1 MTTNRAA
8 AVIPKKKTTSSGL
21 GLGSE
26 TDLSR
31 FLLEDDVHSHGEQRP
46 MELDLS
52 LIDEDPHQPRTVFK
66 EELLQEMAQTIRA
79 RGVKNPISVHRNPEQ
94 EGRFIINDGAR
105 RYRASK
111 LAGKKTIPAFI
122 DSDFSKIDQI
132 IVNAHHETFTSREWA
147 VLIDQEAKK
156 GKKQIQIA
164 EELGK
169 SQAFITHHA
178 TLLKLPDA
186 ITEVFNTGRCTDAT
200 TLYELRVLWKRNK
213 DEVEAWLR
221 DGAVE
226 ITRGTVRKLREFL
239 EKSKETEPAESDE
252 TGHPESSVDV
262 EDEGK
267 EPPNRTESS
276 RKEDAAKLRKAKVIV
291 QHEGREAR
299 LILNRRPSASGL
311 AWLKYED
318 DGSEFECAL
327 DEMKLIALTEG

>member
-1 MTTNRAA
+1 MTTNRTA
-8 AVIPKKKTTSSGL
+8 AVISKRKTTSSGL
-21 GLGSE
+21 GLGNE

-31 FLLEDDVHSHGEQRP
+31 FLRDDDVHSHGEQRP
-46 MELDLS
+46 MELDITLV
-52 LIDEDPHQPRTVFK
+52 DEDPHQPRTVFK
-66 EELLQEMAQTIRA
+66 EELLEEMAQTVRV
-79 RGVKNPISVHRNPEQ
+79 RGVKNPISVHRNPEK

-178 TLLKLPDA
+178 TLLKLPDV
-186 ITEVFNTGRCTDAT
+186 INEVFNLGRCTDAT
-200 TLYELRVLWKRNK
+200 TLYELKVLWKRNK
-213 DEVEAWLR
+213 EEVEDWLK
-221 DGAVE
+221 DGVE
-226 ITRGTVRKLREFL
+226 ITRGTVRKLREFVEEDKAAKPGNNHEASYL
-239 EKSKETEPAESDE
+239 ESGITIEND
-252 TGHPESSVDV
+252 
-262 EDEGK
+262 GK
-267 EPPNRTESS
+267 EPANRMESS
-276 RKEDAAKLRKAKVIV
+276 RKEDATKLRKASVIV
-291 QHEGREAR
+291 QHEDRVAR
-299 LILNRRPSASGL
+299 LILNRRPSQSGL

-318 DGSEFECAL
+318 DGSEVECVL
-327 DEMKLIALTEG
+327 DNMKLIALIEG

>member
-1 MTTNRAA
+1 MTINRAVA
-8 AVIPKKKTTSSGL
+8 SLSKKRTTSSGL

-31 FLLEDDVHSHGEQRP
+31 FLEDDVHSHGEQQP

-52 LIDEDPHQPRTVFK
+52 LIDEDPYQPRTVFK
-66 EELLQEMAQTIRA
+66 EELLAEMAQTIRT
-79 RGVKNPISVHRNPEQ
+79 RGVKNPISVHRSPEK
-94 EGRFIINDGAR
+94 EGRFVINDGAR

-111 LAGKKTIPAFI
+111 LAGKKTIPAFV

-156 GKKQIQIA
+156 GKKQIEIA

-186 ITEVFNTGRCTDAT
+186 VMEVFNSGRCSDAT
-200 TLYELRVLWKRNK
+200 TLYELKVLWKRNK
-213 DEVEAWLR
+213 EEVEAWLK
-221 DGAVE
+221 DEVVE

-239 EKSKETEPAESDE
+239 EENKEAESVDSDQSSYTNTVE
-252 TGHPESSVDV
+252 EDKQKPEDLEESNQ
-262 EDEGK
+262 K
-267 EPPNRTESS
+267 EKT
-276 RKEDAAKLRKAKVIV
+276 AKLRKATVLV
-291 QHEGREAR
+291 QHENRTAQ

-311 AWLKYED
+311 GWLKYED
-318 DGSEFECAL
+318 DGRESECAL
-327 DEMKLIALTEG
+327 DQVRLIALVEG

>member
-1 MTTNRAA
+1 MTTNRA
-8 AVIPKKKTTSSGL
+8 AVIPKKKTASSGL
-21 GLGSE
+21 GLGTE

-31 FLLEDDVHSHGEQRP
+31 FLLDDDVHSHGEQRP

-79 RGVKNPISVHRNPEQ
+79 RGVKNPISVHRNPEK

-178 TLLKLPDA
+178 TLLKLPDT
-186 ITEVFNTGRCTDAT
+186 ITEVFNSGRCTDAT

-239 EKSKETEPAESDE
+239 EESKETEPAESDK
-252 TGHPESSVDV
+252 TSHPESPAI
-262 EDEGK
+262 EGDGQD
-267 EPPNRTESS
+267 PQNQTEFT
-276 RKEDAAKLRKAKVIV
+276 RKEDATKLRKAKVMV

-299 LILNRRPSASGL
+299 LILNRRPSLSGL

-318 DGSEFECAL
+318 DGSEFERPL
-327 DEMKLIALTEG
+327 DQMKLIALTEG